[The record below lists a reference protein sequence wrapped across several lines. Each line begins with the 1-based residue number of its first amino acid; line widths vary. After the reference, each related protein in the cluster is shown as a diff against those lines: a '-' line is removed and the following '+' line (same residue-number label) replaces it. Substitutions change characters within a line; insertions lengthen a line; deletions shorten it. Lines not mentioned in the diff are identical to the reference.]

1 MNYQSKH
8 IKGVPYFAT
17 SNNVNQVIN
26 MLDQL
31 IFDLQ
36 AELTALSNSSLYIGS
51 NVALFPTSGITINKL
66 GIDTSTRKLYSFNG
80 VTWNQ
85 VTISNDGNVPVNVV
99 PPTIDVFG
107 EIVIG
112 GDVGV
117 SDNGTW
123 TSDTGIISYEYQWY
137 RDGVEI
143 VGAIFDG
150 YVITID
156 DVDTNLTCK
165 VIAIDSDGASLPA
178 TSNQILIA
186 TVPISKTLPIIS
198 GVLIVGQV
206 LTTDDGVWGA
216 VGAITYSYQW
226 KRNGSNI
233 VAETA
238 STYTLVQADA
248 GQNITC
254 EVTATT
260 LAGSASATSAGSS
273 ILATILDITGNAKGA
288 YSSYLLRGAYY
299 GSPLVRVRRSGDS
312 SEFDFGVTTAG
323 ILDTSALVAFCVAG
337 GGAQSGFI
345 VKIYDQSG
353 QGNHLTQTTPSD
365 QLAIVTSGVL
375 LTTNS
380 RVAFRSLST
389 DFLTVPSS
397 TNTFKF
403 LHDGTD
409 SLVYGITK
417 TISANTPLLRTMTT
431 SATSSIGYWFGE
443 NSGNRLNSLIG
454 NGGGVAFS
462 VNNTSA
468 TSTTTTGS
476 QMLIFDKIDANNAT
490 AANRSAMC
498 FNNGA
503 EIKNN
508 TNTASVSSSAS
519 SSDLRV
525 ITGPT
530 QEFQELVIY
539 DIQPSITTIKTNVNS
554 RFNIY

>member
-99 PPTIDVFG
+99 PPTIIVDG
-107 EIVIG
+107 EILIG
-112 GDVGV
+112 AVGGV
-117 SDNGTW
+117 KENGTW

-143 VGAIFDG
+143 VGEISDQYKIA
-150 YVITID
+150 ID

-178 TSNQILIA
+178 RSNEILIA
-186 TVPISKTLPIIS
+186 TVPESEAPPSIS

-238 STYTLVQADA
+238 STYTLIERDA
-248 GQNITC
+248 GKYITC

-260 LAGSASATSAGSS
+260 LAGSASATS
-273 ILATILDITGNAKGA
+273 
-288 YSSYLLRGAYY
+288 
-299 GSPLVRVRRSGDS
+299 DS
-312 SEFDFGVTTAG
+312 
-323 ILDTSALVAFCVAG
+323 
-337 GGAQSGFI
+337 
-345 VKIYDQSG
+345 
-353 QGNHLTQTTPSD
+353 
-365 QLAIVTSGVL
+365 
-375 LTTNS
+375 
-380 RVAFRSLST
+380 
-389 DFLTVPSS
+389 
-397 TNTFKF
+397 
-403 LHDGTD
+403 
-409 SLVYGITK
+409 VYI
-417 TISANTPLLRTMTT
+417 N
-431 SATSSIGYWFGE
+431 
-443 NSGNRLNSLIG
+443 
-454 NGGGVAFS
+454 
-462 VNNTSA
+462 
-468 TSTTTTGS
+468 
-476 QMLIFDKIDANNAT
+476 
-490 AANRSAMC
+490 
-498 FNNGA
+498 
-503 EIKNN
+503 EI
-508 TNTASVSSSAS
+508 
-519 SSDLRV
+519 
-525 ITGPT
+525 
-530 QEFQELVIY
+530 
-539 DIQPSITTIKTNVNS
+539 
-554 RFNIY
+554 

>member
-1 MNYQSKH
+1 MNPIHK
-8 IKGVPYFAT
+8 K
-17 SNNVNQVIN
+17 
-26 MLDQL
+26 LL
-31 IFDLQ
+31 ILSSG
-36 AELTALSNSSLYIGS
+36 TAS
-51 NVALFPTSGITINKL
+51 
-66 GIDTSTRKLYSFNG
+66 
-80 VTWNQ
+80 
-85 VTISNDGNVPVNVV
+85 DGNAPVNVV

-198 GVLIVGQV
+198 GILIVSQV
-206 LTTDDGVWGA
+206 LTSTTGTWGA
-216 VGAITYSYQW
+216 IGTITYSYQW
-226 KRNGSNI
+226 KRGGVDIGGAN
-233 VAETA
+233 T

-260 LAGSASATSAGSS
+260 LAGSASATSAGSY

-431 SATSSIGYWFGE
+431 SATSSIGYWFGD
-443 NSGNRLNSLIG
+443 NSGHRLNSLIA
-454 NGGGVAFS
+454 NGGGVALS

-468 TSTTTTGS
+468 TSTTTTGN
-476 QMLIFDKIDANNAT
+476 QMLLIDKIDANNAT
-490 AANRSAMC
+490 AANRSAITL
-498 FNNGA
+498 NNGA

-525 ITGPT
+525 ITGAS

-539 DIQPSITTIKTNVNS
+539 DTQPSTTAIKTNVNS